1 MAARPSVEVSGWLDT
16 QLARVSPDLLRAML
30 KTLPRR

>member
-16 QLARVSPDLLRAML
+16 QLAQVSPDLLRAML